1 MRLYELPIEYYH
13 VEALQII
20 GNAIG
25 KVLRI
30 DIHTANESKGR
41 FTCLCIQVDIGK
53 PLVTTLLIGGKEQSV
68 CLKESKGF
76 VFPVEGLD
84 TGVITVPMSF
94 ELKLLKQGNLKEIT
108 VCWWTKNA
116 WRMLLTAQAQS

>member
-1 MRLYELPIEYYH
+1 MRLNELPIEYYH

-30 DIHTANESKGR
+30 DIHIANESKGR
-41 FTCLCIQVDIGK
+41 FTRLCIQVDIGK
-53 PLVTTLLIGGKEQSV
+53 PPVTALLIGGKEQPV
-68 CLKESKGF
+68 CLKESRGF

-84 TGVITVPMSF
+84 TGVITVPMSS
-94 ELKLLKQGNLKEIT
+94 ELKLLKRGNLKEIT
-108 VCWWTKNA
+108 VCWGTKNA